1 MVPTVVRHAGRRE
14 DGGRGRPAGSRWA
27 PLGTVDSVVALVAT
41 EAPSAASLLRPVVA
55 PGFLVLG
62 LLLLVGYLALV
73 RARDARHPDRP
84 WPRSRTACFVAGA
97 VVVLVA
103 TQSGIARYEEVLFG
117 AHMVQH
123 LLMGM
128 IAPLLL
134 ALGAPVTLALQGAS
148 RPWQVA
154 LLRILNHPVARVL
167 THPIVAW
174 SLFSLSLFAL
184 YFTPLL
190 DLSRSNDAVHTAV
203 HLHFLAA
210 GFLFCWS
217 VVGRDVGHRR
227 PSDAARLLAVVLTIP
242 FHAILGLALHAGAD
256 NPLGAVVDGAAA
268 RDWGGSAAADQ
279 RTGAALLWA
288 VGEVWGL
295 VLVLIVAAGWMRDE
309 ARRQA
314 RDDIRLDAERA
325 VTEG

>member
-1 MVPTVVRHAGRRE
+1 
-14 DGGRGRPAGSRWA
+14 
-27 PLGTVDSVVALVAT
+27 VVAPAATVASAT
-41 EAPSAASLLRPVVA
+41 VIASVPAEAPSAATLLRPSVA
-55 PGFLVLG
+55 PGFLVLSV
-62 LLLLVGYLALV
+62 LLLGGYVALV
-73 RARDARHPDRP
+73 RARDARHRDHP
-84 WPRSRTACFVAGA
+84 WPRARTAWWVSGVA
-97 VVVLVA
+97 VVLVA
-103 TQSGIARYEEVLFG
+103 TQSGIARYDTSLFSV
-117 AHMVQH
+117 HMLQH
-123 LLMGM
+123 LLLGM
-128 IAPLLL
+128 VAPLLL
-134 ALGAPVTLALQGAS
+134 ALAAPVTLALQGSS
-148 RPWQVA
+148 RSWQVA
-154 LLRILNHPVARVL
+154 LLHVLNHPVARVL

-190 DLSRSNDAVHTAV
+190 DLAQRNGAVHAAV

-227 PSDAARLLAVVLTIP
+227 PSDAARLLAVVLTVP

-256 NPLGAVVDGAAA
+256 NPLPAVVDAAAA

-295 VLVLIVAAGWMRDE
+295 VLVIIVAAGWMRDE

-314 RDDIRLDAERA
+314 REDVRLDAERA
-325 VTEG
+325 REAERGTAVAGQPQVP